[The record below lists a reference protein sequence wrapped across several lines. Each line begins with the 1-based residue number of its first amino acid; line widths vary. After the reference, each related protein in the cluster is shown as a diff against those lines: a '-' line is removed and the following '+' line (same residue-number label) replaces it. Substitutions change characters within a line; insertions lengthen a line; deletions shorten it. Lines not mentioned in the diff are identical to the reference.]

1 MGKEARG
8 GYGGMSD
15 VERGWRLREV
25 RGRGRPVG
33 SLRPL

>member
-1 MGKEARG
+1 
-8 GYGGMSD
+8 MSD

-25 RGRGRPVG
+25 RGRGCSIR